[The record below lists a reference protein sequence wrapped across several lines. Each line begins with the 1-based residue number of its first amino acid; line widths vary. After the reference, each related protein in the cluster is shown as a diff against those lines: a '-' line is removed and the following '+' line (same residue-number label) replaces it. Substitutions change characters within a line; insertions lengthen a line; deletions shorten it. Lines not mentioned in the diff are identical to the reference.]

1 MWELTERAGA
11 HVREVAQT
19 GSTNRDLAA
28 AAAGGDVRHLDVLLT
43 RDQRAGRGRLDRV
56 WQAPPGSGLA
66 VSVAL
71 HVDAIPPA
79 SRGWIPLLAGVA
91 MAAAA
96 GAQLTGHE
104 AGVKWPNDV
113 LVDGRKLCG
122 ILAEG
127 TVEPGLV
134 VVGAGVNT
142 AMAEADLPVPT
153 ATSFAALGAT
163 CDEDRLLADYLTALD
178 ASLTALARTGG
189 DAVASGALDAL
200 TARCV
205 TLGQEVRVSMP
216 DGSALLGRAESI
228 DPTGRL
234 VVRTPSG
241 PHPVSAGDVVHVRPA

>member
-1 MWELTERAGA
+1 MERVIPTQLADLYP
-11 HVREVAQT
+11 HLDVVEST
-19 GSTNRDLAA
+19 GSTNADLLASDA
-28 AAAGGDVRHLDVLLT
+28 PHGAVLIARH
-43 RDQRAGRGRLDRV
+43 QSAGRGRRGRPWSAPADTQLIFSVLLRV
-56 WQAPPGSGLA
+56 TDADVARLGTLPLA
-66 VSVAL
+66 
-71 HVDAIPPA
+71 
-79 SRGWIPLLAGVA
+79 AGVA
-91 MAAAA
+91 VTDVVAPAT
-96 GAQLTGHE
+96 L
-104 AGVKWPNDV
+104 KWPNDV
-113 LVDGRKLCG
+113 LIDGRKLCG

-216 DGSALLGRAESI
+216 DGSTLEGLAEAI